1 MKRIVGKEALREWL
15 NTPGTSPV
23 EPPTETEVTPVTSD
37 DLGHDG
43 RGKIV
48 SVAYPEFQF
57 TSRSGGMLV
66 D

>member
-15 NTPGTSPV
+15 NTPGTQPV
-23 EPPTETEVTPVTSD
+23 ELPVEIEVTPVTSD
-37 DLGHDG
+37 VLGHDG

-48 SVAYPEFQF
+48 GVAYPEFQF
-57 TSRSGGMLV
+57 TSRSGGTLV